1 MNLNSLNQHQKR
13 AYDRTTRTIRNLVG
27 SYHSIALRIY
37 TNCDREVT
45 GETVRNWFFTRT
57 IPVDMAFVLYEICD
71 HSIDPLTLAPWL
83 NSYVELK
90 GGPKQAN

>member
-1 MNLNSLNQHQKR
+1 
-13 AYDRTTRTIRNLVG
+13 
-27 SYHSIALRIY
+27 
-37 TNCDREVT
+37 
-45 GETVRNWFFTRT
+45 VRNWFFTRT